1 MGFRPSL
8 VIAHLMIIGVML
20 AQCPDSVAAWGADG
34 HRITCHIAE
43 PLLTPAAAEA
53 VKSLLPE
60 YANGSLASLC
70 TWPDDIRWMWKWM
83 WTSPLH
89 YIDTPDFY
97 CNYDYER
104 DCHDEL
110 MEKNMCVAGAIYN
123 YSSQLLGYKA
133 PSDLTT
139 DALLPLQQGQNSYN
153 LTEALL
159 FLAHYVGDI
168 HQPLHVGFTGDLGGN
183 TISVHW
189 YTRKYNLHHVNSLTL
204 QLIYLSFPT
213 NYDVFS
219 FPQPTSD
226 LIALLDQIWDS
237 EFIFRARDY
246 MFGQDITA
254 LTNAIYLNVTTNWLE
269 ESKEW
274 AKCPNDTYPCPDPFA
289 SESINLA
296 CKFAYRNATPGTTL
310 QDEYF
315 LSRWPIVERRLAQ
328 GGVRLA
334 TLLNHLFSANASS

>member
-1 MGFRPSL
+1 MECPRISAVAL
-8 VIAHLMIIGVML
+8 LMTVAVML
-20 AQCPDSVAAWGADG
+20 AQCPYFAAAWGADG

-43 PLLTPAAAEA
+43 PLLTPAAAKA
-53 VKSLLPE
+53 VKSLLPG

-70 TWPDDIRWMWKWM
+70 TWPDDIRWMWKWT

-110 MEKNMCVAGAIYN
+110 MDKDMCVAGAIYN

-133 PSDLTT
+133 PSDSKS
-139 DALLPLQQGQNSYN
+139 DALLPLQQGTNSYN
-153 LTEALL
+153 LTESLL

-183 TISVHW
+183 TIMVHW
-189 YTRKYNLHHVNSLTL
+189 YTRKYNLHH
-204 QLIYLSFPT
+204 
-213 NYDVFS
+213 
-219 FPQPTSD
+219 
-226 LIALLDQIWDS
+226 IWDS

-246 MFGQDITA
+246 MFGKDITA
-254 LTNAIYLNVTTNWLE
+254 LTSAIYLNVTTSWLK
-269 ESKEW
+269 ESEEW
-274 AKCPNDTYPCPDPFA
+274 AKCPDDTFPCPNPFA
-289 SESINLA
+289 TESIELA
-296 CKFAYRNATPGTTL
+296 CKYAYRNATPGSTL
-310 QDEYF
+310 EDEYF

-334 TLLNHLFSANASS
+334 TLLNHLFSTNSSS

>member
-1 MGFRPSL
+1 MGCRPSL
-8 VIAHLMIIGVML
+8 VIAPLMILGVIL

-34 HRITCHIAE
+34 HRLTCHIAE

-70 TWPDDIRWMWKWM
+70 TWPDDIDGCGSGRGPVLCT
-83 WTSPLH
+83 TSTLLIFTATTIMRLDAKALSFLTVVMHLP
-89 YIDTPDFY
+89 TG
-97 CNYDYER
+97 

-133 PSDLTT
+133 PSNWTT
-139 DALLPLQQGQNSYN
+139 DALVPLQQGENSYN
-153 LTEALL
+153 LMEALL

-183 TISVHW
+183 TIMVHW
-189 YTRKYNLHHVNSLTL
+189 YTRKYNLHH
-204 QLIYLSFPT
+204 
-213 NYDVFS
+213 
-219 FPQPTSD
+219 
-226 LIALLDQIWDS
+226 IWDS

-246 MFGQDITA
+246 IFGQDITA
-254 LTNAIYLNVTTNWLE
+254 LTNAIYLNVTVTNKLA
-269 ESKEW
+269 SGHIILISFDRNLSL
-274 AKCPNDTYPCPDPFA
+274 CGYLTFSPYDFFCVGLVRFA

-296 CKFAYRNATPGTTL
+296 CKYAYRNATPGTTL

-315 LSRWPIVERRLAQ
+315 LSRWPLVERRLAQ
-328 GGVRLA
+328 GAVRLA
-334 TLLNHLFSANASS
+334 TLLNHLFSANVSS